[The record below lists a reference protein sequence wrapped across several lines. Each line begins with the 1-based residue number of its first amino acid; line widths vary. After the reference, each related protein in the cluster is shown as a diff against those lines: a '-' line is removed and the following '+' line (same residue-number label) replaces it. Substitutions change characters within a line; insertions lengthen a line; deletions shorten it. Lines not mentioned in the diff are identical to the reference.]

1 MEENKQKILIV
12 DDTPLN
18 IKILGEMLRHDYQI
32 IVATNSKKAL
42 EIATSGSAPDIILLD
57 IMMPDMDGYEVCRRL
72 KSNPRTQSIPVI
84 FISAKSEITDEIHGF
99 ELGAVDFITKPFS
112 MPVVKMRIKT
122 HLTLKKKNDLL
133 EQLCCIDGLT
143 NIANRR
149 RFDDF
154 LKQEWHRSRRS
165 NSYLSLIFA
174 DVDFFKK
181 YNDCYGHQAGDECL
195 LNVAN
200 ILKKSLGR
208 STDLVARYG
217 GEEFVAV
224 LPETGLQSSLAIAER
239 MRRNVEQA
247 NIPHEHSSVADQ
259 VTLSLGV
266 ASITPVDNSTP
277 DDLIKAADAALYEAK
292 ENGRNQVKYF
302 TGKVSV
308 FVDKR

>member
-1 MEENKQKILIV
+1 
-12 DDTPLN
+12 
-18 IKILGEMLRHDYQI
+18 MLRHDYQI

-42 EIATSGSAPDIILLD
+42 EIATSGAAPDIILLD
-57 IMMPDMDGYEVCRRL
+57 IMMPDMDCYEVCRRL
-72 KSNPRTQSIPVI
+72 KSNPSTQSIPVI

-200 ILKKSLGR
+200 ILKKSLEK

-224 LPETGLQSSLAIAER
+224 LPETGMESSLVIAER
-239 MRRNVEQA
+239 MRCNMEQA
-247 NIPHEHSSVADQ
+247 NIPHNCSSVADQ

-277 DDLIKAADAALYEAK
+277 DDLIKAADTALYEAK
-292 ENGRNQVKYF
+292 GNGRNQVKCF
-302 TGKVSV
+302 TGK
-308 FVDKR
+308 RRR